1 MPSAADLTP
10 DSRFV
15 ALFVGPKHG
24 GKTVA
29 AASFD
34 QPAEILDFDQRIRGL
49 LGAPWIDRS
58 RIHYESFPPRELGMV
73 NRLNTYLENM
83 LMIHKQGQY
92 PYNTVVADSL
102 TAETYAML
110 CQAMGFTHTS
120 SKEAKSDN
128 PKKGKFVG
136 PLAMSGPEDYG
147 FEAQATYDLLS
158 FLRSI
163 PIKNVIVTA
172 HVVDKYG
179 KEEQKVRNQDG
190 SYSTVI
196 NPYSDSIVIGE
207 KLSLRDKISA
217 NIGIYFDHIF
227 RFDRRMEGSQ
237 ERFFVQFRGQL
248 ACTSYAELPTGEFD
262 ITGKNFA
269 DFMRSYLKKGTTE
282 KIQVVVPV

>member
-83 LMIHKQGQY
+83 LMLHKQGQY

-120 SKEAKSDN
+120 AKDATKDN
-128 PKKGKFVG
+128 SKKGKFVG

-172 HVVDKYG
+172 HVIEKYG
-179 KEEQKVRNQDG
+179 KEDPE
-190 SYSTVI
+190 
-196 NPYSDSIVIGE
+196 NPFSNSIVVGE

-227 RFDRRMEGSQ
+227 RFDRRMVGTQ
-237 ERFFVQFRGQL
+237 ERFFVQFRGPL

-269 DFMRSYLKKGTTE
+269 DFMRSYLKKSTFE
-282 KIQVVVPV
+282 KVAVELPVDEKVKK